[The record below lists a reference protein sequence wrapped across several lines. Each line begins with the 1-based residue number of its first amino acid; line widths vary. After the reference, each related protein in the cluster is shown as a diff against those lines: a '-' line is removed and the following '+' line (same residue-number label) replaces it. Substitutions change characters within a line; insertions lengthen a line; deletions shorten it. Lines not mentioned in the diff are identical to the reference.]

1 MATAYFP
8 QMMTPH
14 EFKKR
19 LKQLGIS
26 STGKAAEA
34 LAVSRYAIMHWKAG
48 RRSIPPMVGVVL
60 DGIELRRRQ
69 DFLS

>member
-48 RRSIPPMVGVVL
+48 RRPIP
-60 DGIELRRRQ
+60 GIVSVAIEAIILRRQ
-69 DFLS
+69 KEFLE